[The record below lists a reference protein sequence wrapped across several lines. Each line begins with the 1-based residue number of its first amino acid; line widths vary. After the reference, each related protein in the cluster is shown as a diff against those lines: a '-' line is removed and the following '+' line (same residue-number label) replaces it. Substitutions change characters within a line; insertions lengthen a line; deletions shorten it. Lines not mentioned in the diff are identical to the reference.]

1 MQSNRVLKE
10 NVLSRIAHGKQW
22 KKVGVDRKEK
32 WQVGDKIVHIR
43 YRARPLYGGVYSY
56 GINPNSLEADYE
68 VWICGD
74 TEKYYLIPTN
84 VIKMIYNHPDAYPDH
99 TNPEIRVPYVH
110 VGTHRCRYSPN
121 GLIFD
126 FSVYY
131 RATL

>member
-1 MQSNRVLKE
+1 MNKYRVLKE
-10 NVLSRIAHGKQW
+10 DVLSRIAQGKQW
-22 KKVGVDRKEK
+22 KKVGEDRKEK
-32 WQVGDKIVHIR
+32 WQVGDKIVHVK
-43 YRARPLYGGVYSY
+43 YRARLLYRGAYSY

-84 VIKMIYNHPDAYPDH
+84 VIKMIYNHPDAYPDNTH
-99 TNPEIRVPYVH
+99 REIRVAHVH
-110 VGTHRCRYSPN
+110 VGTHKCRYSPN
-121 GLIFD
+121 GPIFD